1 MVRATATGWK
11 ARRNP
16 QAMETTLKHRHSKR
30 SPSDLH
36 QIARKMGRKIAD
48 LGGAGDAVTE
58 ADLLTDFSASDIKLH
73 IEAARDYARDLLG
86 MKQAA

>member
-1 MVRATATGWK
+1 M
-11 ARRNP
+11 
-16 QAMETTLKHRHSKR
+16 KHRHTMR
-30 SPSDLH
+30 SPSNLH
-36 QIARKMGRKIAD
+36 ATARAMGRKIAD
-48 LGGAGDAVTE
+48 LGGSGDAVTE

>member
-1 MVRATATGWK
+1 M
-11 ARRNP
+11 
-16 QAMETTLKHRHSKR
+16 KHRHTMR
-30 SPSDLH
+30 SPSTLH
-36 QIARKMGRKIAD
+36 ATARAMGRKIAD
-48 LGGAGDAVTE
+48 LGGSGDAVTE